1 MLIVFNLFIWTL
13 IRLKVCINGGVALTQ
28 AGVAVRLQLIR
39 VTELDL
45 STVFVLLEHSG
56 EFFNDV

>member
-13 IRLKVCINGGVALTQ
+13 IRLKVCIDGGVALM
-28 AGVAVRLQLIR
+28 GGWWVIR

-45 STVFVLLEHSG
+45 STVFVLLEN
-56 EFFNDV
+56 F

>member
-1 MLIVFNLFIWTL
+1 M
-13 IRLKVCINGGVALTQ
+13 TQ

-39 VTELDL
+39 VTERDL